1 MYMFMN
7 RIYLIRGVYYYIEL
21 CVNSFV
27 FIKTI
32 AVKANDPPIH

>member
-1 MYMFMN
+1 MLMN
-7 RIYLIRGVYYYIEL
+7 RIYLIKGVIIL
-21 CVNSFV
+21 NCVNSHV